1 MRCGNEA
8 NSNRSRDA
16 GIGGLGFVVAPS
28 AGLRSRESPGVD
40 CGAFTPGRVRAD
52 RPRLTSKLLFHSH
65 DVTERSEA
73 VAVSADATGEIRMTT
88 GDCQRPIVVVIDAR
102 SERSRLRPRLE
113 QATDRAVRA
122 VSTADDI
129 GSILESSVDEPE
141 TDGGNDS
148 GPATD
153 DESTATEQA
162 ALTSADEAGVS
173 PPGAVVL
180 ELECP
185 GEIQTLLQRVHAET
199 PDVPTIVAPQDGSER
214 LATVAL
220 RAGATDY
227 VPSER
232 DEDPIDRIVSTI
244 GSRDRV
250 TTDERPH
257 RILANELPDEA
268 FVIGEDGTYLEAKVR
283 SESAELYRT
292 SVDELRGSR
301 LDDAFPDEVAAE
313 LQDCLDRALR
323 TDEVQSVEYDAETT
337 DGRRRFEARVVPID
351 ERIRGRRAVVWLARD
366 ITERVERERRLRS
379 RQDQLETLNR
389 INAVVR
395 QVIET
400 LVEAPARDAIE
411 REVCTQ
417 LVDSE
422 LYCGSWIAERTGEGR
437 LTYRTGTGEADTYL
451 DRVSDGIEYA
461 TSRERPVARAARTGE
476 IQTTNHILDDE
487 TTPEPLREAARKD
500 DVRSAIAVP
509 ITHEDATYGV
519 LTVLASRDDAF
530 SERERAG
537 FRLLGETIGF
547 TIMAVKNRQLLFAD
561 TVVELEFRIDG
572 GDTFSFDLSEE
583 YGCTCSLEWAGTTAG
598 GRTFQYVTIEGL
610 DGETVRDEADAHDS
624 VEECRL
630 IHDGEDQCT
639 VEIRLAKSG
648 VRTLVNHGATIC
660 DVVVEN
666 GVGRCLVEVSQD
678 ADIREI
684 ADALTVVYA
693 NTELVARREVDRPVR
708 TAAERRD
715 RILDELTD
723 RQLTTLRL
731 AYYGGFFDWPREST
745 GEDIAE
751 AMDISPPT
759 MHQHLRKGL
768 KSILSEFFEGGSS
781 TE

>member
-1 MRCGNEA
+1 
-8 NSNRSRDA
+8 
-16 GIGGLGFVVAPS
+16 
-28 AGLRSRESPGVD
+28 
-40 CGAFTPGRVRAD
+40 
-52 RPRLTSKLLFHSH
+52 
-65 DVTERSEA
+65 
-73 VAVSADATGEIRMTT
+73 MTT
-88 GDCQRPIVVVIDAR
+88 GYCQRPIVVVIDAR

-129 GSILESSVDEPE
+129 GTVLESPTEQSDPE
-141 TDGGNDS
+141 TDGGDDS
-148 GPATD
+148 SPATD
-153 DESTATEQA
+153 DESTATEGTS
-162 ALTSADEAGVS
+162 LTPADEAGTS
-173 PPGAVVL
+173 PPGGVVL
-180 ELECP
+180 ELDSP

-199 PDVPTIVAPQDGSER
+199 PDVPTVVAPGDGSER

-244 GSRDRV
+244 RSRDRAT
-250 TTDERPH
+250 TTDERHH

-283 SESAELYRT
+283 SESAALYRT
-292 SVDELRGSR
+292 SPDELRGSR
-301 LDDAFPDEVAAE
+301 LDDAFSDEVAAE

-323 TDEVQSVEYDAETT
+323 TAEVQSVEYDADTT
-337 DGRRRFEARVVPID
+337 DGRRRFEARVVPIG

-422 LYCGSWIAERTGEGR
+422 LYCGSWIAEHTGEGR
-437 LTYRTGTGEADTYL
+437 LAYRTGAGEADTYL
-451 DRVSDGIEYA
+451 GWISDGTEYA
-461 TSRERPVARAARTGE
+461 TDRDRPVARAARTGE
-476 IQTTNHILDDE
+476 IQTTNHLLDDE
-487 TTPEPLREAARKD
+487 ATPAPLREAARED

-561 TVVELEFRIDG
+561 TVVELEFRIDD
-572 GDTFSFDLSEE
+572 GDTLSFDLSEE
-583 YGCTCSLEWAGTTAG
+583 YDCTCSLEWAGTTAS

-610 DGETVRDEADAHDS
+610 DGETVLEEADSHDS

-639 VEIRLAKSG
+639 VEIRLARSG

-684 ADALTVVYA
+684 ADALTVVYE

-715 RILDELTD
+715 RILDRLTD

-768 KSILSEFFEGGSS
+768 KGILSEFFEGGGS